1 MQAVMKRSSWFK
13 SDVNVNLPFKVDGR
27 LNLTSNMISNLNR
40 PVQIEKRKTI
50 CDLLCRVGQIG
61 FTLKLNRSIYVPG
74 EFINFNAYLENYS
87 SQKLR
92 RMTIKLIQV
101 VEFIANGSTRKEI
114 CILDKVKGPKLQPG
128 REDVWSGNDVLK
140 IPLNSLPSELGG
152 GCRIMNA
159 YYVLRVCNFY

>member
-1 MQAVMKRSSWFK
+1 M
-13 SDVNVNLPFKVDGR
+13 
-27 LNLTSNMISNLNR
+27 
-40 PVQIEKRKTI
+40 
-50 CDLLCRVGQIG
+50 
-61 FTLKLNRSIYVPG
+61 PG